1 MKETNIKTNAFRAW
15 LLASRPK
22 TLIGAAVP
30 VMLGMALAFNHGT
43 GPFDFIPA
51 ILCLLFA
58 FVMQIDANFVNDY
71 FDCIKG
77 NDASEIRLGPK
88 RACAEGWV
96 TLPAMKKAIIFTTAV
111 AAFVGLPLIFHGG
124 YEVIPVGLL
133 CIVFCFLYTTKLSYL
148 GFGDVLVLV
157 FFGLVPV
164 CLTYYVVMP
173 QTGKNIPLDVFLTSL
188 ACGFVIDTLLI
199 VNNYRDRD
207 NDRHAGKLTLIV
219 RIGERWGA
227 RFYLFS
233 GLIGEILMLFVSL
246 NNAAHNWAPAVL
258 LGYLPVHYQSYIK
271 MRKIC
276 QGKALNKVL
285 DQTARNILIFGIV
298 SMLAILL

>member
-43 GPFDFIPA
+43 GPFDFILA

-111 AAFVGLPLIFHGG
+111 AAFVGLPLIFYGG

-164 CLTYYVVMP
+164 CLTY
-173 QTGKNIPLDVFLTSL
+173 
-188 ACGFVIDTLLI
+188 
-199 VNNYRDRD
+199 
-207 NDRHAGKLTLIV
+207 
-219 RIGERWGA
+219 
-227 RFYLFS
+227 
-233 GLIGEILMLFVSL
+233 
-246 NNAAHNWAPAVL
+246 
-258 LGYLPVHYQSYIK
+258 
-271 MRKIC
+271 
-276 QGKALNKVL
+276 
-285 DQTARNILIFGIV
+285 
-298 SMLAILL
+298 